1 MHTHVVLQETRA
13 RPLER
18 MEECGA
24 LLRLWRVVR
33 GVVPVRGGG
42 CNTRHLRPICGAR
55 GKEEKVEGRKGGRE
69 DKLCERESVRSAKW
83 APRERGEAERSE
95 HAERGEAHAH
105 VYVHG

>member
-1 MHTHVVLQETRA
+1 MTVLKAAAAVWTRL
-13 RPLER
+13 RTK
-18 MEECGA
+18 A
-24 LLRLWRVVR
+24 LQ
-33 GVVPVRGGG
+33 G
-42 CNTRHLRPICGAR
+42 RHLRPICGAR